1 VPVVAASTPG
11 GCFDAALEAVR
22 IAVKFRTPVFLL
34 SDAYLANGSEPWLI
48 PDAASLPGIDVG
60 FATEPNHEAGF
71 MPYLRD
77 EATLARPWAIPGT
90 PGLEHRIGGLEKQD
104 VTGNVS
110 YDPDNHDYMVR
121 VRAQKVAGIAGDIPE
136 LEVDH
141 EDGAELLVLGWGGT
155 AGPIGAAVRR
165 VRREGKK
172 VASAHLTHLN
182 PFPRNTGE
190 VLRRYDRVLIPEMN
204 LGQLLKLVRA
214 EFLVDAVGY
223 NRVRGLPFTS
233 AELAEAIGA
242 MA

>member
-1 VPVVAASTPG
+1 LPDISVP
-11 GCFDAALEAVR
+11 
-22 IAVKFRTPVFLL
+22 
-34 SDAYLANGSEPWLI
+34 
-48 PDAASLPGIDVG
+48 
-60 FATEPNHEAGF
+60 FAGEPNDEGGF
-71 MPYLRD
+71 MPYMRD
-77 EATLARPWAIPGT
+77 ESTLARPWAIPGT

-121 VRAQKVAGIAGDIPE
+121 VRAQKVAGIAADIPE
-136 LEVDH
+136 LEVDNQ
-141 EDGAELLVLGWGGT
+141 DGARLLVLGWGGT

-165 VRREGKK
+165 VRQEGKP
-172 VASAHLTHLN
+172 VASAHLHHLN

-190 VLRRYDRVLIPEMN
+190 VLRRYERVLIPEMN

-233 AELAEAIGA
+233 AELAEAIEA